1 MITDKEYMR
10 IGFAVIKVAI
20 VSFLV
25 GIFVGYLIF

>member
-1 MITDKEYMR
+1 MITDKQYMK
-10 IGFAVIKVAI
+10 IGFTIIKIAI

>member
-10 IGFAVIKVAI
+10 IGFAVAKVGI